1 MRIDPVRE
9 LYYMKHWL
17 PAFHVRLTIQSGERK
32 QTRKQT
38 RKLHVNVFSLTN
50 SLVFLTALNWDPECP
65 VSNILIS
72 EIFIVS

>member
-1 MRIDPVRE
+1 MRIDSIRE
-9 LYYMKHWL
+9 LYYMGHWL
-17 PAFHVRLTIQSGERK
+17 PAFHVRLTNQSDE
-32 QTRKQT
+32 RKQT

-50 SLVFLTALNWDPECP
+50 CLVFLTALNWDPDCP